1 MKMIIADK
9 DERKIK
15 MFKKLILTMTMA
27 ILLSGCAALEELKAK
42 DEQNKLD
49 AQKVPVCKT
58 DQECRLAMSKA
69 YAWVSQ
75 NCSMKVQIVNDYAIE
90 TFNATKSYQVGCS
103 VVKSANADGSYSL
116 VLSSPCP
123 YGGCLPEYWR
133 QANFN
138 REVSAVLS
146 K

>member
-1 MKMIIADK
+1 
-9 DERKIK
+9 
-15 MFKKLILTMTMA
+15 MFKKLFFVMLVMVM
-27 ILLSGCAALEELKAK
+27 LSGCAALEELKAK

-49 AQKVPVCKT
+49 AQNVPICNT
-58 DQECRLAMSKA
+58 DQECKMAMSKA
-69 YAWVSQ
+69 YAWVQ
-75 NCSMKVQIVNDYAIE
+75 KNCDMKVQIFNEFQIE
-90 TFNATKSYQVGCS
+90 TFNATKSYQTNCS

-138 REVSAVLS
+138 REVSTVLP
-146 K
+146 KGE